1 MGRTCPVAV
10 GARLVPTWVGPG
22 TGVALWLGM
31 TNTSPN
37 DTQTALHTL
46 TIEQLEELYESP
58 EALAKRT
65 DLSADEKREIL
76 ERWKWSAEFQSAHDP
91 HAGNPSLITLVARL
105 LASPLGDDDL
115 DERLDEAL
123 EGQDY

>member
-1 MGRTCPVAV
+1 MGASDEFRYH
-10 GARLVPTWVGPG
+10 GATSRISRRVELFGPDPDM
-22 TGVALWLGM
+22 V
-31 TNTSPN
+31 
-37 DTQTALHTL
+37 